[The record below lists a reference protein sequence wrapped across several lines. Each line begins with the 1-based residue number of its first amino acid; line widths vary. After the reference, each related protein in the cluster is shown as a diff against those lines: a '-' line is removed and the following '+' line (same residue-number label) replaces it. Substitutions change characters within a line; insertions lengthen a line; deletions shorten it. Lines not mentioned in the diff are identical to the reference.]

1 MRGGFIMKGALP
13 LLAILGRPN
22 VGKSTLMNRLSAQMA
37 AIVDSA
43 PGVTRDRKY
52 VTARWR
58 DREFVVA
65 DTGGVGID
73 TGGWLARE
81 VERQAFFA
89 VEEADVVMVVVDA
102 RTGVT
107 GDDEWLA
114 RRLKRMRQD
123 VLLVVNKVD
132 NRDQEAETAQF
143 YSLGLGDPIPISAHH
158 GLGVGDLLDRVVE
171 LLPPGAAET
180 PPEPEIAVAIVG
192 RPNVGKSSILN
203 RLAREERALVH
214 EEPHTTRDTIDTVV
228 ESEGRN
234 YRILDTAGIRRK
246 RTGMS
251 DVEYY
256 SSVRTFKAIDDADVV
271 LLIVDGE
278 EGPTEHDQR
287 IASKVDSR
295 GRAAVVLLNK
305 WDVVEERGNPGE
317 VLEAISHKF
326 RFAPHLP
333 LLRVSALSG
342 RSIDKIL
349 PLVDNAFNE
358 WNRRIPTPVLNNF
371 LAEAKSKVAPPRK
384 GNRQLKLYY
393 ATQAGTAPPT
403 VVIFVND
410 AGLVKPDYRKYL
422 TRKLREE
429 YGFWG
434 SPLRIHFRTA
444 AKDKRR
450 RA

>member
-1 MRGGFIMKGALP
+1 VKRSLP
-13 LLAILGRPN
+13 VVAILGRPN
-22 VGKSTLMNRLSAQMA
+22 VGKSTLMNRLAAQMT
-37 AIVDSA
+37 AIVDSM

-52 VTARWR
+52 VPARWR
-58 DREFVVA
+58 DRDFVVA

-73 TGGWLARE
+73 TDGWLARE

-89 VEEADVVMVVVDA
+89 VEEADVVIVLVDVK
-102 RTGVT
+102 TGVT
-107 GDDEWLA
+107 EDDEWLA
-114 RRLKRMRQD
+114 RRLKRMRRE

-132 NRDQEAETAQF
+132 NPNQEIEASAF
-143 YSLGLGDPIPISAHH
+143 YALGLGDPIPISAHH
-158 GLGVGDLLDRVVE
+158 GLGVGELLDRVVE
-171 LLPPGAAET
+171 LLPPPVAE
-180 PPEPEIAVAIVG
+180 PPAEPEISVAIVG

-203 RLAREERALVH
+203 QLAREERALVH

-228 ESEGRN
+228 ESEGKQ

-251 DVEYY
+251 DIEYY
-256 SSVRTFKAIDDADVV
+256 SSVRTFKAIDEADVV

-287 IASKVDSR
+287 IASKIDSR

-305 WDVVEERGNPGE
+305 WDVVEERGNPNE

-333 LLRVSALSG
+333 LLRVSALTG

-358 WNRRIPTPVLNNF
+358 WNRRIPTSVLNNF
-371 LAEAKSKVAPPRK
+371 LSETKSKITPPRK
-384 GNRQLKLYY
+384 GSRQLKLYY
-393 ATQAGTAPPT
+393 ATQASVAPPT
-403 VVIFVND
+403 VVVFVND

-422 TRKLREE
+422 ARKLREE

-434 SPLRIHFRTA
+434 SPLRVHFRTA
-444 AKDKRR
+444 AKDAKRR
-450 RA
+450 V

>member
-1 MRGGFIMKGALP
+1 MTKQSLP
-13 LLAILGRPN
+13 LVAILGRPN
-22 VGKSTLMNRLSAQMA
+22 VGKSTLMNRIAAQMA
-37 AIVDSA
+37 AIVDSM

-52 VTARWR
+52 VPARWR

-65 DTGGVGID
+65 DTGGVGIETD
-73 TGGWLARE
+73 DWLARE

-89 VEEADVVMVVVDA
+89 AEEADVVIVVVDVK
-102 RTGVT
+102 TGVT
-107 GDDEWLA
+107 DDDEWLS

-132 NRDQEAETAQF
+132 NPDLETEASVF
-143 YSLGLGDPIPISAHH
+143 YALGLGDPIPISAYH

-171 LLPPGAAET
+171 LLPPPEAA
-180 PPEPEIAVAIVG
+180 PPTEPEIAVAIVG

-203 RLAREERALVH
+203 QLAGEDRALVH
-214 EEPHTTRDTIDTVV
+214 EAPHTTRDTIDTVV
-228 ESEGRN
+228 ESEGTR
-234 YRILDTAGIRRK
+234 YRILDTAGMRRK

-251 DVEYY
+251 DIEYY

-287 IASKVDSR
+287 IASKIDSR
-295 GRAAVVLLNK
+295 GRAAAILLNK
-305 WDVVEERGNPGE
+305 WDIVETREKPAE
-317 VLEAISHKF
+317 VLEAIAHKF
-326 RFAPHLP
+326 RFASHLP
-333 LLRVSALSG
+333 LLRVSALTG
-342 RSIDKIL
+342 RGIDRIL
-349 PLVDNAFNE
+349 PLVDNAFSE
-358 WNRRIPTPVLNNF
+358 WNRRIPTPVLNDF

-384 GNRQLKLYY
+384 GSRQLKLYY
-393 ATQAGTAPPT
+393 ATQAQTAPPT
-403 VVIFVND
+403 VVVFVND

-422 TRKLREE
+422 TRRLREE

-444 AKDKRR
+444 SKNTRR
-450 RA
+450 

>member
-1 MRGGFIMKGALP
+1 MTKQSLP
-13 LLAILGRPN
+13 LVAILGRPN
-22 VGKSTLMNRLSAQMA
+22 VGKSTLMNRIAAQMA
-37 AIVDSA
+37 AIVDSM

-52 VTARWR
+52 VPARWR

-65 DTGGVGID
+65 DTGGVGIETD
-73 TGGWLARE
+73 DWLARE

-89 VEEADVVMVVVDA
+89 AEEADVVIVVVDVK
-102 RTGVT
+102 TGVT
-107 GDDEWLA
+107 DDDEWLS

-132 NRDQEAETAQF
+132 NPDLETEASVF
-143 YSLGLGDPIPISAHH
+143 YALGLGDPIPISAYH

-171 LLPPGAAET
+171 LLPPPEAA
-180 PPEPEIAVAIVG
+180 PPTEPEIAVAIVG

-203 RLAREERALVH
+203 QLAGEDRALVH
-214 EEPHTTRDTIDTVV
+214 EAPHTTRDTIDTVV
-228 ESEGRN
+228 ESEGTR

-251 DVEYY
+251 DIEYY

-287 IASKVDSR
+287 IASKIDSR
-295 GRAAVVLLNK
+295 GRAAAILLNK
-305 WDVVEERGNPGE
+305 WDVVETRENPAE
-317 VLEAISHKF
+317 VLEAIAHKF
-326 RFAPHLP
+326 RFASHLP
-333 LLRVSALSG
+333 LLRVSALTG
-342 RSIDKIL
+342 RGIDRIL
-349 PLVDNAFNE
+349 PLVDNAFIE
-358 WNRRIPTPVLNNF
+358 WNRRIPTPVLNDF

-384 GNRQLKLYY
+384 GSRQLKLYY
-393 ATQAGTAPPT
+393 ATQAQTAPPT
-403 VVIFVND
+403 VVVFVND

-422 TRKLREE
+422 TRRLREE

-444 AKDKRR
+444 SKNTRR
-450 RA
+450 